1 MDTGDEEVQRKGAIN
16 FEGKL
21 QLDTGGVRGKERER
35 ERFTQFIIIIIIGL
49 NPSLYPKH
57 LFFSS

>member
-35 ERFTQFIIIIIIGL
+35 ERDSPNL
-49 NPSLYPKH
+49 L
-57 LFFSS
+57 LLLLLA